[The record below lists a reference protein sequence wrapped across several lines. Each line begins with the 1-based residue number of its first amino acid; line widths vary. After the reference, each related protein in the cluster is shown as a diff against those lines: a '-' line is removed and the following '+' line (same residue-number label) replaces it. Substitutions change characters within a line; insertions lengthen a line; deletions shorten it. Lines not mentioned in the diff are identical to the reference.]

1 MARKR
6 NASNALLDVTKIIER
21 PSTFNSNVTLFEP
34 GDFQIAPYTIDSPRR
49 SKRIRGYVPPKTEK
63 TVGNELLEPKK
74 EDIEDALPCSDPQGT
89 ILKTSRRR
97 IKVEVN
103 ASEGLLLSS
112 KDLVVSPPS
121 PVKKVKDE
129 ETLSGSTSPKK
140 QKLLRMN
147 LDVPHPAPARWKEAY
162 SAIQEMRSLYV
173 APVDTMGCDK
183 AQVPETNPKVCTFIT
198 PVYSLRE

>member
-1 MARKR
+1 M
-6 NASNALLDVTKIIER
+6 
-21 PSTFNSNVTLFEP
+21 
-34 GDFQIAPYTIDSPRR
+34 
-49 SKRIRGYVPPKTEK
+49 
-63 TVGNELLEPKK
+63 
-74 EDIEDALPCSDPQGT
+74 
-89 ILKTSRRR
+89 KTSRRR

-140 QKLLRMN
+140 QKLLRMT